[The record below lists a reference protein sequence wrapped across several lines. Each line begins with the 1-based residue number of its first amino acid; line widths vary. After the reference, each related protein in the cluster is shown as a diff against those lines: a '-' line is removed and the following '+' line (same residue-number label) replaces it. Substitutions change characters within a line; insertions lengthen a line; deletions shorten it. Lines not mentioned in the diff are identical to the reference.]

1 MRDHGRG
8 KGHGLI
14 DCDMEDDNCY
24 PMERRN
30 RFAASIAGLFF
41 IEILILTK
49 HKSVIKDQC

>member
-14 DCDMEDDNCY
+14 DCDMDDDNCY

-30 RFAASIAGLFF
+30 WFAAGIAGLFF

-49 HKSVIKDQC
+49 HKSVIRDQC